1 MHMRRDSGPY
11 GIMAEFA
18 SPQALLAAVARC
30 REARYR
36 DIEAYTPFPVEGLAE
51 ALGFTRNR
59 VPLLALIGG
68 ILGGAAA
75 YFMQW
80 YSAVIDY
87 PINAGGRPL
96 HSWPAFI
103 VLTFELAILGAALAA
118 FFGFILLNGL
128 PRLRHPVFNAPD
140 FDLASK
146 SRFFICIRSSDRRFD
161 AQAAERSLRE
171 SQPVRVMRVER

>member
-1 MHMRRDSGPY
+1 PSPSPRCASSHARKPMRMRRDSSPY

-18 SPQALLAAVARC
+18 SPQALLAAVAFC

-36 DIEAYTPFPVEGLAE
+36 DIEAYTPFPVDGLAE
-51 ALGFTRNR
+51 ALGFARNR

-68 ILGGAAA
+68 ILGGAGI
-75 YFMQW
+75 YFLQW

-103 VLTFELAILGAALAA
+103 PPTFEITVLAAALAC
-118 FFGFILLNGL
+118 FFGMLVLNGL
-128 PRLRHPVFNAPD
+128 PRLHHPIFNAKD
-140 FDLASK
+140 FDLASRN
-146 SRFFICIRSSDRRFD
+146 RFF
-161 AQAAERSLRE
+161 L
-171 SQPVRVMRVER
+171 

>member
-1 MHMRRDSGPY
+1 MRMRSDSGPY

-18 SPQALLAAVARC
+18 SAQALLAAVAFC

-36 DIEAYTPFPVEGLAE
+36 DIEAYPPFPVEGLAE
-51 ALGFTRNR
+51 ALGFARNR
-59 VPLLALIGG
+59 VPLLTLIGG

-96 HSWPAFI
+96 HSWPPLL
-103 VLTFELAILGAALAA
+103 VLTFQRAILGAALPA
-118 FFGFILLNGL
+118 FFGFILLNRPPP
-128 PRLRHPVFNAPD
+128 PRPPVF
-140 FDLASK
+140 
-146 SRFFICIRSSDRRFD
+146 
-161 AQAAERSLRE
+161 
-171 SQPVRVMRVER
+171 